1 MNIVDILKN
10 DGVGVIATDTVYGV
24 VARLLSPTAVE
35 RIYEVKHSDSSRPVG
50 TILIANIDQLKG
62 IASNE
67 YINKATT
74 YWPGP
79 TSVILPV
86 GDELEYAHKGL
97 SGLPFRIPDN
107 PQLVEL
113 LEQTGP
119 LATSSAN
126 LPSQPPAVTVDQA
139 KQYFGDEVD
148 FYQDGGDLSD
158 RVPSKIIKILDNG
171 EIQEIRS

>member
-1 MNIVDILKN
+1 MNIVEILRN
-10 DGVGVIATDTVYGV
+10 DGVGVIATDTVYGIV
-24 VARLLSPTAVE
+24 VRLLSPTAVE
-35 RIYEVKHSDSSRPVG
+35 RIYEVKHSDAKRPVG
-50 TILIANIDQLKG
+50 TILTASAGQLRG
-62 IASNE
+62 IVDDD
-67 YINKATT
+67 YITKATA

-86 GDELEYAHKGL
+86 GDELDYAHKGL
-97 SGLPFRIPDN
+97 GSLPFRVPADPELIK
-107 PQLVEL
+107 L

-139 KQYFGDEVD
+139 KDYFGDAVD
-148 FYQDGGDLSD
+148 FYDDGGDLSD
-158 RVPSKIIKILDNG
+158 RKPSRIINLLDNG